1 MTMML
6 LLLLLGASAGV
17 LVLAAPV
24 EDEIS
29 YLPGL
34 AKQPAFRHYSGYL
47 DASGTKRLHYWFVES
62 QSNPSKD
69 PLVLWLNGGP
79 GCSSMEG
86 LLAEHGPYL
95 VQPDGV
101 SLLYNPYAWNKISSV
116 LYLEAPAGV
125 GFSYSADKNY
135 TTGDDQVSMDNYLA
149 LKSFFA
155 KFPEW
160 SKHDLYLT
168 GESYAG
174 FYLPTLA
181 VRVMEDP
188 SINLK
193 GMAVG
198 NGLSSFEIN
207 DNSIVYF
214 AYYHGLIGEDLWVN
228 LQQHCCSEGKCN
240 FFSPGDPQC
249 SKLVE
254 KVSVVVGGIGLNIYN
269 LYAPCAGGVPPP
281 AARTTEW
288 ALPWYHRFLFSQHKF
303 QHLHVEA
310 ALWKLHSQR
319 GPVRLDPPC
328 VNSSNMAAYLNDDY
342 VRRALHIPS
351 GVPSWEICS
360 AEVGSRYQ
368 STYTSMKDHYLKLL
382 GALKYRIL
390 LYNGD
395 VDMACNFL
403 GEEWFV
409 ESLQQKVTVE
419 RRPWLFEDGSSQI
432 AGFVKE
438 FSNLAFLT
446 VKGAGHMVPTDNP
459 RAAYTMF
466 SHFIQKQPF

>member
-62 QSNPSKD
+62 QGNPSKD
-69 PLVLWLNGGP
+69 PLVLWMNGGP
-79 GCSSMEG
+79 GCSSLEG
-86 LLAEHGPYL
+86 LITENGPYL
-95 VQPDGV
+95 VQSDGIH
-101 SLLYNPYAWNKISSV
+101 LEYNPYSWNMISSV

-193 GMAVG
+193 GLAIG
-198 NGLSSFEIN
+198 NGLSSIAMN
-207 DNSIVYF
+207 DNSAIYF
-214 AYYHGLIGEDLWVN
+214 AYYHGIFGADLWAL
-228 LQQHCCSEGKCN
+228 LQQYCCSQGKCD
-240 FFSPGDPQC
+240 FSSSKSKQCNDAVQQAARHIFQGGLDP
-249 SKLVE
+249 
-254 KVSVVVGGIGLNIYN
+254 YN
-269 LYAPCAGGVPPP
+269 LYAPCAGGVRAPRQNGSKPLG
-281 AARTTEW
+281 A
-288 ALPWYHRFLFSQHKF
+288 
-303 QHLHVEA
+303 
-310 ALWKLHSQR
+310 
-319 GPVRLDPPC
+319 LDPRRSLVLRKHGLRLHQRVMERGGLNSDSPC
-328 VNSSNMAAYLNDDY
+328 TNTSTMASYLNSPL
-342 VRRALHIPS
+342 VRKALHIPA
-351 GVPSWEICS
+351 VLPPWEDCS
-360 AEVGSRYQ
+360 DFVNRHFVWQYEDMRKQ
-368 STYTSMKDHYLKLL
+368 HLRLL
-382 GALKYRIL
+382 GSLKYRIL
-390 LYNGD
+390 FYNGD
-395 VDMACNFL
+395 VDMVCNFL

-419 RRPWLFEDGSSQI
+419 RRPWLYKDGGSNQI
-432 AGFVKE
+432 GGFIKE
-438 FSNLAFLT
+438 FQNLAFLT
-446 VKGAGHMVPTDNP
+446 VRGAGHMSPKDKPLQVFT
-459 RAAYTMF
+459 AF
-466 SHFIQKQPF
+466 SHFLHNQPYY

>member
-1 MTMML
+1 ML
-6 LLLLLGASAGV
+6 LLLLLLGGAGV

-125 GFSYSADKNY
+125 GFSYAADKNY
-135 TTGDDQVSMDNYLA
+135 TTSDDQVSMDNYLA

-198 NGLSSFEIN
+198 NALSSFEIN

-281 AARTTEW
+281 ATLNQCCLTARYVGANTC
-288 ALPWYHRFLFSQHKF
+288 ALPQ
-303 QHLHVEA
+303 
-310 ALWKLHSQR
+310 ALWKLHSRR

-351 GVPSWEICS
+351 GVPTWEICS
-360 AEVGSRYQ
+360 FEVGSHYQ

-409 ESLQQKVTVE
+409 ESLQQKVAVE

-438 FSNLAFLT
+438 FSNLALLT
-446 VKGAGHMVPTDNP
+446 VK
-459 RAAYTMF
+459 
-466 SHFIQKQPF
+466 